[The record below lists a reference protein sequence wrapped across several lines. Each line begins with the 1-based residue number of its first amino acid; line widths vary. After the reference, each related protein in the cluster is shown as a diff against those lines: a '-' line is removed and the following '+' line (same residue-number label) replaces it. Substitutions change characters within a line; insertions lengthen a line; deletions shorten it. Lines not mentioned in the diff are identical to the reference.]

1 MLRAFLHL
9 IIASLSIAAASLLRA
24 QNLVPNGGFESGI
37 NSGWSNHTSGGAVAS
52 FSQESGMPYAGAR
65 AMKVAVTNPGTQV
78 HNVQTL
84 GPTFTLPS
92 GTATTLTFR
101 ARAATAGTTVRF
113 VLQTNNYRQKE
124 FTLSTSWEYYSWNHT
139 TDESN
144 PRLRIQF
151 RSAGT
156 VWLDEI
162 SLVAHSDPGAGI
174 PISLDPSVR
183 HQTMDGIGGAL
194 TWYATRMLSS
204 PHRDTLEQLIF
215 DDLGLD
221 IIRLKNWYYPANYPT
236 NKTTANIPSAERNN
250 HNANRTFHDMAK
262 ENGRDIRILLSSWS
276 PPANLK
282 TNGSRQNGGTLTKDG
297 NGNYRYADL
306 AQYWVDTL
314 DNTSWTPDYLSFQ
327 NEPGWVAAHETCEF
341 APTQTASLAGYDQA
355 LNAIYNRIKTRPNVP
370 VLIGPE
376 SESMNAFFTEVVPL
390 RTRAYVGI
398 NAFHNYNIGNEAAID
413 STIPTLRQIRDES
426 EATNRPNWMSE
437 FSKGEFDWLE
447 TAKVIHNTLVEAN
460 SSAYIFW
467 KLVWGDSTNPDEI
480 MINIDGSG
488 NYVVGNTFYAMKHY
502 AKHISR
508 GDQRFEVTG
517 SNTNVRAS
525 GYINPAGNKLT
536 LVVLN
541 TGTTD
546 AEISLRTAGLPISS
560 ASAFRTRQF
569 DIGGFPYHPLGTVN
583 LANNQALT
591 KNSITT
597 YVINLSDTL
606 SPYNPALL
614 RIDGIQHHGNRVTL
628 TIPAQP
634 GHDFILWKSAT
645 LAAGSWQKVTNAVF
659 TESGGQLTA
668 TDPTPGTARAYYRV
682 QRDTGL

>member
-1 MLRAFLHL
+1 MTVAFLTAAIGL
-9 IIASLSIAAASLLRA
+9 FFIAGAPLLHA
-24 QNLVPNGGFESGI
+24 QNLVSNGGFESGI
-37 NSGWSNHTSGGAVAS
+37 TSGWSNNTSGGAVAS
-52 FSQESGMPYAGAR
+52 FALETAQPYAGAR
-65 AMKVAVTNPGTQV
+65 AMKVAVTNPGAQL

-113 VLQTNNYRQKE
+113 VLQTNNYRQKD
-124 FTLSTSWEYYSWNHT
+124 FTLSTSWQYYSWNHT
-139 TDESN
+139 TDEAN
-144 PRLRIQF
+144 PRLRIQY
-151 RSAGT
+151 RSVGM

-162 SLVAHSDPGAGI
+162 SVVSHSDPGTSI
-174 PISLDPSVR
+174 PIFLDPAVR

-221 IIRLKNWYYPANYPT
+221 IIRLKNWYYPANYPAS
-236 NKTTANIPSAERNN
+236 KTTANIPSAERNN
-250 HNANRTFHDMAK
+250 HNSNKTFHDMAK

-282 TNGSRQNGGTLTKDG
+282 TNGSRQNGGTLTKDA

-314 DNTSWTPDYLSFQ
+314 DNTPWTPDFLSFQ

-355 LNAIYNRIKTRPNVP
+355 LNAIYNRIKSRPAVP

-390 RTRAYVGI
+390 RARAYVGI

-426 EATNRPNWMSE
+426 ESTNRPNWMSE
-437 FSKGEFDWLE
+437 FSKGEFDWLA

-480 MINIDGSG
+480 MINVDGSG
-488 NYVVGNTFYAMKHY
+488 NYVVGNTFYAIKHY

-525 GYINPAGNKLT
+525 GFINPAGNKLT

-546 AEISLRTAGLPISS
+546 AAISLRTGGLPIAS
-560 ASAFRTRQF
+560 ATAFRTRQF
-569 DIGGFPYHPLGTVN
+569 DIAGFPFNPLGTVN
-583 LANNQALT
+583 LANSQTLT

-597 YVINLSDTL
+597 YVINLADTL

-614 RIDGIQHHGNRVTL
+614 RIDGVAHHGNRVTL

-645 LAAGSWQKVTNAVF
+645 LAPGSWQKVTNATF
-659 TESGGQLTA
+659 SESGGQLTA
-668 TDPTPGTARAYYRV
+668 TDPTPGTGRAYYRV